1 MITVDS
7 DETSVVL
14 KIPKADLSPERL
26 NAFIDWLRLESLVRQ
41 SQLDEA
47 EADRI
52 AKEAKTNWWREN
64 KHRFIPDDPN

>member
-14 KIPKADLSPERL
+14 KIPKADLPPERL

-52 AKEAKTNWWREN
+52 AKEAKVNWWREN